1 MSSPLVERVKRVRK
15 QQGSGTEGKVMNEKK
30 SNTGARR
37 HWSAKDK
44 AKLVRR
50 HLREGVGLADLSD
63 ETGAAPGQISRWSK
77 LALEGLEG
85 IFEGSGK
92 KQERRIAQV
101 IAAKD
106 ARIRELQE
114 VITDLSTE
122 VLNLKKSVGVR

>member
-1 MSSPLVERVKRVRK
+1 
-15 QQGSGTEGKVMNEKK
+15 MNEKK
-30 SNTGARR
+30 PNTGARR
-37 HWSAKDK
+37 RWGAQDK

-85 IFEGSGK
+85 VFEGSGK
-92 KQERRIAQV
+92 KQGRQIERM

-114 VITDLSTE
+114 VITELSTE
-122 VLNLKKSVGVR
+122 VLSLKKSTGVR